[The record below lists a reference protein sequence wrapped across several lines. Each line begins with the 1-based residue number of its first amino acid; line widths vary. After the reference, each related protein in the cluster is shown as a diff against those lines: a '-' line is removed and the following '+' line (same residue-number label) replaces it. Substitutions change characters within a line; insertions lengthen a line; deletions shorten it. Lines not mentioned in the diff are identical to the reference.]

1 MLNLSLSIYALI
13 YFNLILAV
21 FLVLFELLLLLH
33 RLSMFRSR
41 PNSIVASLEF
51 RVNENHTL
59 VLQPQELSHKVQ
71 ITSEFGEETVH
82 LRLFDLDD
90 ERLGAV
96 DALS

>member
-51 RVNENHTL
+51 LRKINTSLTL
-59 VLQPQELSHKVQ
+59 
-71 ITSEFGEETVH
+71 I
-82 LRLFDLDD
+82 
-90 ERLGAV
+90 
-96 DALS
+96 